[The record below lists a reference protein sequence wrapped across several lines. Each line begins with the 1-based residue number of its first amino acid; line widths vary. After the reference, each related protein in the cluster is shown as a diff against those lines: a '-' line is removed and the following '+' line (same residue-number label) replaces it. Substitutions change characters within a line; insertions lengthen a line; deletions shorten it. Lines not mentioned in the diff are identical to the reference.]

1 MLNGEIE
8 EKNKSKKGRQT
19 ILTFQASDLN
29 Y

>member
-8 EKNKSKKGRQT
+8 EKNKSKKRRQT
-19 ILTFQASDLN
+19 ILTFQTSDLN

>member
-1 MLNGEIE
+1 MSNDEIE
-8 EKNKSKKGRQT
+8 EKNKSKKERQT